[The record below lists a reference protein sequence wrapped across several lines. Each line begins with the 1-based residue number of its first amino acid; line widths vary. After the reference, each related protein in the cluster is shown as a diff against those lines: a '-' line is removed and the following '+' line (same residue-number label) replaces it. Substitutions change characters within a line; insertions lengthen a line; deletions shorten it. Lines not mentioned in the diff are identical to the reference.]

1 MPKPLIQVYTTA
13 YCPYCDAA
21 KRLLKERK
29 FEFEEIDVSDPSQKT
44 ALKERTGW
52 RTVPQIFIDG
62 KMIGGYQE
70 LAEMDRKGILAGL
83 HSTDDLP
90 A

>member
-1 MPKPLIQVYTTA
+1 MSQSRPHIQVYSTA

-21 KRLLKERK
+21 KRLLKSRNL
-29 FEFEEIDVSDPSQKT
+29 EFEDIDVSDPGQKE
-44 ALKERTGW
+44 ALKKRTGW

-70 LAEMDRKGILAGL
+70 LAEMDRKGGL
-83 HSTDDLP
+83 KFL
-90 A
+90 

>member
-1 MPKPLIQVYTTA
+1 MNAAPKIEVYTTS

-21 KRLLKERK
+21 KRILKSRGLA
-29 FEFEEIDVSDPSQKT
+29 FTEIDVTDP
-44 ALKERTGW
+44 LKKDELKNRTGW

-70 LAEMDRKGILAGL
+70 LNEMDQKGFFT
-83 HSTDDLP
+83 S
-90 A
+90 